1 MYIIVCIIALFIG
14 YCIRGSTVKQD
25 AKYEDKLRHKP
36 KSGKKVIVALESG
49 GGYATEYYRI
59 SSGDLWT
66 LQQVERSK
74 GFLEADR
81 STFDSTV
88 KPILDRSE
96 KITTIVTIL
105 GYG

>member
-1 MYIIVCIIALFIG
+1 MYIIVGIIALFIG

-25 AKYEDKLRHKP
+25 AKYKAESRYKP
-36 KSGKKVIVALESG
+36 KLAKKVIVALESG

-59 SSGDLWT
+59 SSSDLWT
-66 LQQVERSK
+66 LQRVEQSK
-74 GFLEADR
+74 GFLEADKG
-81 STFDSTV
+81 TFDSTV
-88 KPILDRSE
+88 KPILERSE